1 MIMRFNLK
9 KRYLPIQVPPYRR
22 RIVTTIYILLII
34 FILFFL
40 SFYLVDFRIRPTL
53 INLAEAKAKQMATRA
68 INEAVRSNIS
78 PNIRYQSLINLNFD
92 KEGKVAFM
100 QPNTSEINRI
110 SSEATLAVQNRLK
123 DLPRQTIK
131 VPVGQIIGLKMFAGY
146 GPDLPVAVMPVGIV
160 SSSIEDSFDV
170 AGINQIRHR
179 IFVVVNATIRMT
191 IPFVNQQ
198 VRISSRIPLVEAIV
212 MGGVPNI
219 YVGGNGGVILPGAT
233 DKK

>member
-1 MIMRFNLK
+1 
-9 KRYLPIQVPPYRR
+9 
-22 RIVTTIYILLII
+22 
-34 FILFFL
+34 
-40 SFYLVDFRIRPTL
+40 VDYRIRPTL
-53 INLAEAKAKQMATRA
+53 TNLAEAKAKQIATRA
-68 INEAVRSNIS
+68 INEAIRSNIS
-78 PNIRYQSLINLNFD
+78 PNIRYQSLITLNFD

-131 VPVGQIIGLKMFAGY
+131 IPVGQILGLRILAGY
-146 GPDLPVAVMPVGIV
+146 GPDLPVAVLPIGVV

-179 IFVVVNATIRMT
+179 IFVVVNATVKMV

-198 VRISSRIPLVEAIV
+198 VRISSKVPLVEAIV

-219 YVGGNGGVILPGAT
+219 YVGGNGGVILPGNT
-233 DKK
+233 EKK